1 MWSQEWQKVIGNYN
15 IGSTNYALGASYR
28 NKNFDSDLFVV
39 CFGVLPVYTF
49 S

>member
-1 MWSQEWQKVIGNYN
+1 MWSQEWQKV